1 MLAISQQK
9 YLKFTFRNNLLDNEL
24 FFSLNLIVVRKLY
37 ANLWRFKQLEPFFRT
52 SKQGRP
58 VKDFN
63 EKFADAAV
71 VFVEKEKKILGAK
84 QDYKE
89 FFIFL
94 NSLKGLF
101 RNSINLID
109 NFLEE
114 NKEFFN

>member
-1 MLAISQQK
+1 MQIYEDLNIYELRALGRKFGVRCPTKLKRDDIISNIK
-9 YLKFTFRNNLLDNEL
+9 KIKSGE
-24 FFSLNLIVVRKLY
+24 
-37 ANLWRFKQLEPFFRT
+37 LEPFFRT

-58 VKDFN
+58 VKGFN

-71 VFVEKEKKILGAK
+71 VFVEKEKKILGEK